1 MFIVTN
7 CTPTGNYKPS
17 IFNDLESATNWM
29 HECTANNIK
38 AVTDHCL
45 KNMSNKDI
53 CLWSESYMN
62 AKISIG
68 RTEIYYDDDSY
79 NIMEIFEVNV

>member
-17 IFNDLESATNWM
+17 LFNDLESAIDWLYK
-29 HECTANNIK
+29 CTANNIK
-38 AVTDHCL
+38 SFIAHDLNDMNDLEV
-45 KNMSNKDI
+45 
-53 CLWSESYMN
+53 CLWGEVN
-62 AKISIG
+62 LDVKIGIS
-68 RTEIYYDDDSY
+68 RTEINYGGDSY